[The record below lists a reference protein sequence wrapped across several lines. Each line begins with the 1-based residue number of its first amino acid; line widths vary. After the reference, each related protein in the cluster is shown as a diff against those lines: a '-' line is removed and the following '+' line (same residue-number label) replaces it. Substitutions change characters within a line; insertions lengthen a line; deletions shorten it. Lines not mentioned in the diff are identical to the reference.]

1 MPTTSR
7 ATASGVDSRA
17 PPTRTLIA
25 STMRCHRNC
34 TCMYR
39 RCRCCWSRANSAACS
54 TSSSSS
60 FLVASSSAFL
70 AARRCFALCFL
81 RLFPRAC
88 IMHYT
93 LHIMYVVYNTLC
105 IMYTHQIIITMIRTT
120 TTTNHHHHQ
129 QQQQEHLVLL

>member
-39 RCRCCWSRANSAACS
+39 RCRCCWPRANSAACS

-88 IMHYT
+88 IMHY
-93 LHIMYVVYNTLC
+93 IYIIYIIC
-105 IMYTHQIIITMIRTT
+105 IISCLMLTPAEPAFATSWELANSRGDFFYF
-120 TTTNHHHHQ
+120 
-129 QQQQEHLVLL
+129 LK